1 MSNNKVKVERF
12 HSLERSIIG
21 KVYINGVFFAYSLE
35 NKGKLIPC
43 GKYKTGEHYG
53 TIWKS
58 KTSQDCIKIKKV
70 PDRKAILIHPA
81 NWVIDPVKKKILL
94 KGCFSMGD
102 GYNKDSE
109 MLFNTRKTIARL
121 IVNCSYEFD
130 FEVTN
135 KFKDKK
141 KMSIIGIS
149 LASFAVKKIGKKIF
163 NNLKGEAKNAALSK
177 LSSVLSDKFGIKTKR
192 DLEDLPPEVILEIK
206 KEAGRV
212 AVETEKQYT
221 EQAKIINETMR
232 IEGKSDSWMQKS
244 WRPCIGFA
252 FAISFALL
260 TITIC
265 LNLTIAVIS
274 GGETLSNLATAL
286 TAVGGL
292 VSMVFGSAAAML
304 GAIGYGRSK
313 EKIAKII

>member
-12 HSLERSIIG
+12 LELERSVFG
-21 KVYINGVFFAYSLE
+21 KVYINGVFFSYSLE
-35 NKGKLIPC
+35 NKDKLIPC

-58 KTSQDCIKIKKV
+58 KTIQDCVKIKDV
-70 PDRKAILIHPA
+70 PKRKAILIHPA
-81 NWVIDPVKKKILL
+81 NWVLDPIRKKILL

-102 GYNKDSE
+102 GYNEERE
-109 MLFNTRKTIARL
+109 MVYNTRVTIAKL
-121 IVNCSYEFD
+121 ISKCGYEFD
-130 FEVTN
+130 FEVVN

-141 KMSIIGIS
+141 KMSIIGVS

-163 NNLKGEAKNAALSK
+163 NNLKGDAKKVALSK
-177 LSSVLSDKFGIKTKR
+177 LSSVLSDKFGIKTKK

-221 EQAKIINETMR
+221 EQTKIINETMR
-232 IEGKSDSWMQKS
+232 AEGKSDSWMQKS
-244 WRPCIGFA
+244 WRPCIGFSY
-252 FAISFALL
+252 AISFPIL
-260 TITIC
+260 IVTIC
-265 LNLTIAVIS
+265 IVLSIS
-274 GGETLSNLATAL
+274 VFKGGETLNNLSVAL
-286 TAVGGL
+286 TAITGL
-292 VSMVFGSAAAML
+292 VSIVFGSAAAML

-313 EKIAKII
+313 EKIAKIT

>member
-12 HSLERSIIG
+12 ISLEGSVIG
-21 KVYINGVFFAYSLE
+21 KVYINGVFFSYSLE
-35 NKGKLIPC
+35 NKDKLIPC

-58 KTSQDCIKIKKV
+58 KTIQDCVKIKDV
-70 PDRKAILIHPA
+70 PKRKAILIHPA
-81 NWVIDPVKKKILL
+81 NWVLDPIRKKILL

-102 GYNKDSE
+102 GYNKERE
-109 MLFNTRKTIARL
+109 MVTNTRPTIAKL
-121 IVNCSYEFD
+121 ISKCGYEFD
-130 FEVTN
+130 FEVVN

-141 KMSIIGIS
+141 KMSIIGVS

-163 NNLKGEAKNAALSK
+163 NNLKGEAKKAALCK
-177 LSSVLSDKFGIKTKR
+177 LSSVLSDKFGIKTKK

-221 EQAKIINETMR
+221 EQTRIINETMR
-232 IEGKSDSWMQKS
+232 AEGKSDGWIQRS
-244 WRPCIGFA
+244 WRPFIGFA
-252 FAISFALL
+252 FAISFVLL
-260 TITIC
+260 TITLC
-265 LNLTIAVIS
+265 LILTIAVIS
-274 GGETLSNLATAL
+274 GGETLSNLATVL

-313 EKIAKII
+313 EKIAKIT